1 VANNSG
7 TSISWEQNFEL
18 DNCIII
24 RAQLCFCH
32 PKGPKR
38 SNVHVGGVARGMSG
52 SRRVSRL
59 AVESVFG
66 SMISNEIKSWKTI
79 VSAA

>member
-24 RAQLCFCH
+24 PCTTVLLSS
-32 PKGPKR
+32 KGPKG